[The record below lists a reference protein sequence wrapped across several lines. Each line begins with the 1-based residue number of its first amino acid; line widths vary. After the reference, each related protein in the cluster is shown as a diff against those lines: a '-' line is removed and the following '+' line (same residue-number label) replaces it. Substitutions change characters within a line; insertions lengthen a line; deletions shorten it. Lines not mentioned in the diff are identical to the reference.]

1 MILSSII
8 LVLAAMAAIYHL
20 RKSPV
25 NKASSNSPAP
35 SVPRRRASD
44 QPSSKALVL
53 TPAVATDSLL
63 VPAQLAALRLID
75 RDELAAERRQALVA
89 DLVRVPRP
97 PLSLQKLISPELL
110 DDANSHEI
118 CDLIIG
124 EALIAA
130 RVLARVNSP
139 FYGLRSPVVSIGQ
152 AVTFL
157 GLNGVRSIC
166 LQYLMDE
173 SFKAS
178 SPERKQAFNIVL
190 AASGFAGELCASLA
204 GRLDLAD
211 QGSLVT
217 QVVLSFL
224 GHLATTS
231 LMPSDSMLP
240 TREHGLIERTNAEQ
254 AHFGLGAAE
263 IGGLLMEEW
272 NLPASLVAEVREID
286 RILVTPPDTMESNRS
301 MRLAL
306 CYLCA
311 RLGERL
317 ALSSPHDLTAMDLD
331 NDSSADLFYLRR
343 HLNAPR
349 LARLT
354 EFLHSAELRKSIHQM
369 QLAIRTR
376 D

>member
-8 LVLAAMAAIYHL
+8 LVFAAMAAIYHL
-20 RKSPV
+20 RKSPDRKV
-25 NKASSNSPAP
+25 PSNSP
-35 SVPRRRASD
+35 VPCVPKRRASD
-44 QPSSKALVL
+44 QASSAALVL
-53 TPAVATDSLL
+53 TPAVPTDNLV

-75 RDELAAERRQALVA
+75 RDSLPAEHRQALVA
-89 DLVRVPRP
+89 DLMRVPRP

-118 CDLIIG
+118 CDLIVG
-124 EALIAA
+124 EVLIAA
-130 RVLARVNSP
+130 KVLARVNSP

-166 LQYLMDE
+166 LQYMMDE

-178 SPERKQAFNIVL
+178 SPQRRQAFNIVL
-190 AASGFAGELCASLA
+190 AASGFAGELCARLA
-204 GRLDLAD
+204 SRLDLAD

-286 RILVTPPDTMESNRS
+286 RVLVTPPDTMESNRS

-343 HLNAPR
+343 HLSAPR

>member
-8 LVLAAMAAIYHL
+8 LVFAAMAAIYHL

-25 NKASSNSPAP
+25 RKVPSNSP
-35 SVPRRRASD
+35 VPCVPKRRASD
-44 QPSSKALVL
+44 QASSAALVL
-53 TPAVATDSLL
+53 TPAVPTDNLV

-75 RDELAAERRQALVA
+75 RDSLPAERRQALVA
-89 DLVRVPRP
+89 DLMRVPRP

-118 CDLIIG
+118 CDLIVG
-124 EALIAA
+124 EVLIAA
-130 RVLARVNSP
+130 KVLARVNSP

-166 LQYLMDE
+166 LQYMMDE

-178 SPERKQAFNIVL
+178 SPQRRQAFNIVL
-190 AASGFAGELCASLA
+190 AASGFAGELCARLA
-204 GRLDLAD
+204 SRLDLAD

-254 AHFGLGAAE
+254 EHLGLGAAE
-263 IGGLLMEEW
+263 IGGLLMQEW
-272 NLPASLVAEVREID
+272 NLPASLVDEVREID
-286 RILVTPPDTMESNRS
+286 RVLVTPPDTMESNRS

-331 NDSSADLFYLRR
+331 NDSSAEFFYLRM
-343 HLNAPR
+343 HLSAPR
-349 LARLT
+349 LARLA
-354 EFLHSAELRKSIHQM
+354 EFLHSAELRKSIHVM
-369 QLAIRTR
+369 QLAVRTR